1 MTRRIFAT
9 TLTLVSLACAGQAP
23 RKAFP
28 AASPLPLSTPE
39 KEGFSPAR
47 LDRMH
52 EGMAELSRGGQRSGA
67 ISLIVRNGRIVD
79 WRAWGYRD
87 VEAKLPMERDTICRI
102 YSMTKP
108 ITSTAVMMLYEEG
121 RFELSDPVEKYI
133 PELKALRVFE
143 GGTAEDPYLVPPKSP
158 LTIKHLLT
166 HTSGMIYGWGNGPV
180 DQMYRKAELWEAPT
194 LHGFITRL
202 AAVPLTAHPGEKWQ
216 YSVSIDVL
224 GYLVEAV
231 SGMPFE
237 TYLQQKIFEPLA
249 MKDTHFVVPPEKQ
262 GRVAKVYTIKEGK
275 LAANTSVLTR
285 TWPSGGG
292 GLFSTIGD
300 YARFA
305 QMLLNGGQLDG
316 ARVLGRKTVELMTA
330 NHIGRMDPPHIPGNP
345 GEGFGLGGAVRISLA
360 EGGSL
365 GSIGQFGWSGAAST
379 WFRIDSKEKI
389 AAILFMQHMPVDVA
403 AASKYSTLVYQA
415 VVE

>member
-9 TLTLVSLACAGQAP
+9 TLTLVSLALAGQAT
-23 RKAFP
+23 RKPAP
-28 AASPLPLSTPE
+28 AASPLPLSTAE

-47 LDRMH
+47 LERMH
-52 EGMAELSRGGQRSGA
+52 EGIAALSRSGQRSGA

-87 VEAKLPMERDTICRI
+87 VEAKLPMERDTICRV

-143 GGTAEDPYLVPPKSP
+143 GGTAEDPYVVPPKSP

-180 DQMYRKAELWEAPT
+180 DQMYRKAALWEAPT
-194 LHGFITRL
+194 LRDFITRL
-202 AAVPLTAHPGEKWQ
+202 AAVPLTDHPGEKWQ

-237 TYLQQKIFEPLA
+237 KYLQQKIFDPLG
-249 MKDTHFVVPPEKQ
+249 MKDTHFSVPQEKQ
-262 GRVAKVYTIKEGK
+262 ARVAKVYTLKDGK
-275 LAANTSVLTR
+275 LATNAAVLNR

-316 ARVLGRKTVELMTA
+316 TRVLGRKTVELMTA
-330 NHIGRMDPPHIPGNP
+330 NHIGDMKPPHIPGDP
-345 GEGFGLGGAVRISLA
+345 GEGFGLGGAVRVGVA
-360 EGGSL
+360 EAGTL

-379 WFRIDSKEKI
+379 WFRIDPKEKL
-389 AAILFMQHMPVDVA
+389 AAILFMQHMPMDGA

-415 VVE
+415 LVD